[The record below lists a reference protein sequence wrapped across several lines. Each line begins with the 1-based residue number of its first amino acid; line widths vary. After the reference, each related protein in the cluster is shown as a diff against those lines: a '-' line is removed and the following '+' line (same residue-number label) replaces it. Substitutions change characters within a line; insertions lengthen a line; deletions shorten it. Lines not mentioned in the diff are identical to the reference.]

1 MFHMEFTCSPCEPKS
16 PKACLNGWLK
26 TRNKSKCECEQPCD
40 TINIQAV
47 LFNTCKWSRGLLIS
61 CIGWKT
67 SLFMKYLEQEI
78 SLWTEIILCIT
89 GLSNTKPVKTQ
100 NCTEIHPPCYYNAAL
115 TVIIPQRLSKR
126 RDTTSHVEYQKSYL
140 KCRKWNVTES
150 FSDKWKKTGADWEFG
165 RADFRNQYWPN
176 IDKSVWICWQTPREK
191 LQCI

>member
-1 MFHMEFTCSPCEPKS
+1 
-16 PKACLNGWLK
+16 
-26 TRNKSKCECEQPCD
+26 
-40 TINIQAV
+40 
-47 LFNTCKWSRGLLIS
+47 
-61 CIGWKT
+61 
-67 SLFMKYLEQEI
+67 MKYLEQEI

-150 FSDKWKKTGADWEFG
+150 FSDKWKRPVLTESLEELISETNTGLTLI
-165 RADFRNQYWPN
+165 NQYGYVDRHPERN
-176 IDKSVWICWQTPREK
+176 YSVFNCSIKCFTG
-191 LQCI
+191 CI